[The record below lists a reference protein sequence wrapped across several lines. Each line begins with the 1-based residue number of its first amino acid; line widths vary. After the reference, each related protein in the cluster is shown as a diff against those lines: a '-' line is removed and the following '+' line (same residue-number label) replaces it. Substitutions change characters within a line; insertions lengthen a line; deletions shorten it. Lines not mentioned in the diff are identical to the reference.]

1 MDIASQLH
9 VWSIYSQSYKQF
21 KTENCHNA
29 SRFKLDILAAM
40 LIDCSL
46 KDAWGSPEPTE
57 VLEECIDL

>member
-1 MDIASQLH
+1 MCG
-9 VWSIYSQSYKQF
+9 VSIPSPINKQF

-40 LIDCSL
+40 LIDCSP
-46 KDAWGSPEPTE
+46 KDDWGSPEPTE